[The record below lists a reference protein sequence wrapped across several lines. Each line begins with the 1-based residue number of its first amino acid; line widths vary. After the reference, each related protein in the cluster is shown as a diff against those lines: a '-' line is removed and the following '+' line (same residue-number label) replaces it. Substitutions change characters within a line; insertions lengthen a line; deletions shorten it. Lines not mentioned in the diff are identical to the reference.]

1 MLSMAEKIAK
11 PKEIK
16 GLDLSLAGFDLS
28 FHFFNN
34 IVTVDS

>member
-28 FHFFNN
+28 FPFFCN
-34 IVTVDS
+34 VVSVDS